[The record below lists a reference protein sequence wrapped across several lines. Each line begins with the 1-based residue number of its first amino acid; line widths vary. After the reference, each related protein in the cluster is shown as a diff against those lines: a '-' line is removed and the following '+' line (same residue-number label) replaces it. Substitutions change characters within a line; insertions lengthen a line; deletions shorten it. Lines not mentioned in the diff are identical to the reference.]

1 MAVTTIPLGITAA
14 TLSRIYIITSSETG
28 ITTITTNT
36 SSVGINSTTSSVD
49 MTTIT
54 SSFGMTI
61 MISL

>member
-1 MAVTTIPLGITAA
+1 MSTTIPLGVTAA
-14 TLSRIYIITSSETG
+14 ISDRIHVITPSEMS
-28 ITTITTNT
+28 ISTITTNT

-54 SSFGMTI
+54 SSFGMAT

>member
-1 MAVTTIPLGITAA
+1 MAVTIIPLGVTAA
-14 TLSRIYIITSSETG
+14 TSSRIYIITPSEMS

-54 SSFGMTI
+54 SSFGMAA